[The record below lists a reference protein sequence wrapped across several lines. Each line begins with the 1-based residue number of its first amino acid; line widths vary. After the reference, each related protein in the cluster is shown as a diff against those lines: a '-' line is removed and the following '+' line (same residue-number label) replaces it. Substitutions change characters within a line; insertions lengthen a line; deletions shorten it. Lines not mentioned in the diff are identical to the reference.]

1 MSIIDL
7 YQAFGVAYQTE
18 GHKHCRPGWVN
29 TTCPF
34 CTGNEGYHLGVHIGS
49 GHAYCWRCG
58 WKPIPKVLCKI
69 LNISESRARELART
83 YHIKSSRRSIISS
96 DRLINFQ
103 PFKIP
108 SDCHP
113 LQLQHKK
120 YLVSRNFD
128 PEKIVK
134 EWGIQGTGPV
144 SYLDGIDYRHRIF
157 IPIIW
162 EGKMVSFQTRDIT
175 GKSDLKY
182 ISCPKA
188 REVIQHKHIL
198 YGKDWNRKV
207 GIAVEGVTD
216 VWRLGPAAFAVFGIE
231 FLNQQVRQ
239 MAKLFKRVIVLFDDD
254 PQAIRQAA
262 ILMEELKF
270 RKVDAAQEIIKGDP
284 GEMSPADADYL
295 VKQLI
300 T

>member
-1 MSIIDL
+1 
-7 YQAFGVAYQTE
+7 
-18 GHKHCRPGWVN
+18 
-29 TTCPF
+29 
-34 CTGNEGYHLGVHIGS
+34 
-49 GHAYCWRCG
+49 
-58 WKPIPKVLCKI
+58 
-69 LNISESRARELART
+69 
-83 YHIKSSRRSIISS
+83 
-96 DRLINFQ
+96 
-103 PFKIP
+103 
-108 SDCHP
+108 
-113 LQLQHKK
+113 
-120 YLVSRNFD
+120 
-128 PEKIVK
+128 
-134 EWGIQGTGPV
+134 
-144 SYLDGIDYRHRIF
+144 
-157 IPIIW
+157 
-162 EGKMVSFQTRDIT
+162 MVSFQTRDIT

-198 YGKDWNRKV
+198 YGKNWNRKV

-295 VKQLI
+295 VKQHI
-300 T
+300 P